1 MQTIPLKVVNN
12 VIESKTIFIN
22 VTPVNFVGQLGKIN
36 VLNVLPFDY
45 WPFFVIFIII
55 SELVSVLIVYKLF

>member
-12 VIESKTIFIN
+12 VIESKTKFIS
-22 VTPVNFVGQLGKIN
+22 VTPVNLVGQLGKIN
-36 VLNVLPFDY
+36 VVNVLPFHY

>member
-12 VIESKTIFIN
+12 VIESKTIFIS
-22 VTPVNFVGQLGKIN
+22 VTPVNFVGQLEKIN

-55 SELVSVLIVYKLF
+55 PELVSVLIVYKLF

>member
-12 VIESKTIFIN
+12 VIESKTKFIS
-22 VTPVNFVGQLGKIN
+22 VTPVNLVGQLGKIN
-36 VLNVLPFDY
+36 NVLPFHY

-55 SELVSVLIVYKLF
+55 SELVSVLIV